1 MITIVTVIV
10 LNKPYVTK
18 ERIPGNIVSMTD

>member
-10 LNKPYVTK
+10 LNKPYVAK
-18 ERIPGNIVSMTD
+18 ARIPGNVISMTD